1 MKTITTKTIAALL
14 LVALAAGCATP
25 KRRYHDEQMDFGSI
39 ERVAVLP
46 LANLSRDPA
55 AAERVR
61 DVFSNALLATHA
73 VYVVPPGE
81 VARALGRS
89 ALASPASLTTDDVVK
104 LGGQLKVQAVI
115 TGTLKEYG
123 EMRSGSASANFISLS
138 VQMVETA
145 TGKVVWSAST
155 TQGGLSVTDRLL
167 GASAGAMNE
176 VTDKAVD
183 DLIGQLFQ

>member
-1 MKTITTKTIAALL
+1 MKITIQLAAILLAAAL
-14 LVALAAGCATP
+14 AGGCATGHR
-25 KRRYHDEQMDFGSI
+25 KYQDLQMDFGSV

-61 DVFSNALLATHA
+61 DVLSGALLATNA

-81 VARALGRS
+81 VARVLGRS
-89 ALASPASLTTDDVVK
+89 AVASPATISTDDVIK

-115 TGTLKEYG
+115 TGVLREYG
-123 EMRSGSASANFISLS
+123 ESRSGSASANYISLS
-138 VQMVETA
+138 VQMVETT

-155 TQGGLSVTDRLL
+155 TRGGLSVMDRLL
-167 GASAGAMNE
+167 GSSGGAMNE
-176 VTDKAVD
+176 VTEQAVD
-183 DLIGQLFQ
+183 DLIEQLFD